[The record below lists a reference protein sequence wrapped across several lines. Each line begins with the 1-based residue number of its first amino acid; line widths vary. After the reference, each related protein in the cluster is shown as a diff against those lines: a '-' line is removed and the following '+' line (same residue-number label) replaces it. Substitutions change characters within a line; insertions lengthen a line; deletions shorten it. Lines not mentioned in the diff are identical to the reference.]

1 MKSSKFVWQEIS
13 SLRVSRAVL
22 VGQSFCRS
30 WRGRYHRLISPS
42 SWRITEGDIAGVLY
56 PWVLAFAM
64 FTGLGTVTK
73 TDVQDA
79 VTAAWSVLALI
90 ALFGYMIVTKAFQV
104 SYSWRTF
111 R

>member
-1 MKSSKFVWQEIS
+1 
-13 SLRVSRAVL
+13 
-22 VGQSFCRS
+22 
-30 WRGRYHRLISPS
+30 
-42 SWRITEGDIAGVLY
+42 
-56 PWVLAFAM
+56 M